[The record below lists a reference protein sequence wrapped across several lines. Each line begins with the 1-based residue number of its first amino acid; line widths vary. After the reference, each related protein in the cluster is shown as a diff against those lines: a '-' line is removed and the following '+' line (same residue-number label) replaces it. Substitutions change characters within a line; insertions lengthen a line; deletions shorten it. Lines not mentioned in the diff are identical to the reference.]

1 MKKIIKA
8 MLAAVVTASIFAF
21 AGSAIADKPVCTDA
35 DGNEIACERGPHNDS
50 ESADGTG
57 GTESADGTGGTESAD
72 GTGTESADG
81 TGIESADG
89 TGGTESADGTGG
101 TESADDPEG
110 T

>member
-35 DGNEIACERGPHNDS
+35 DGNEIACERGRRDDS

-81 TGIESADG
+81 TGTETEDG
-89 TGGTESADGTGG
+89 TGIESADGTGG